1 MLSCNGDDDVLSWY
15 SWVTNGSFCLV
26 SITIRIQG
34 RAICH
39 PLYTSYAH
47 LDATII
53 SRINLNLNK
62 NYIFFFSLQHLLF
75 LGMKAIVSNSTYSEV
90 YGQPLPRCMN
100 ANYFIVRLDLC
111 VQYCGVVTMCINLW
125 WWGAPLSAFGA
136 YRSCTVGIW
145 AYHGVVWYPPRLQGA
160 QCAPSIAHHMPG
172 RQAQCNPDVTGLIH
186 LFSPSSSLPS
196 SFLLNMMDAMMLL
209 GALTSPAVSEG
220 GSDNWHH
227 PPNSDVSGPPSH
239 PILQGSLFLC
249 YFIYCSCKLSQTVK

>member
-1 MLSCNGDDDVLSWY
+1 M
-15 SWVTNGSFCLV
+15 
-26 SITIRIQG
+26 
-34 RAICH
+34 
-39 PLYTSYAH
+39 
-47 LDATII
+47 
-53 SRINLNLNK
+53 
-62 NYIFFFSLQHLLF
+62 
-75 LGMKAIVSNSTYSEV
+75 
-90 YGQPLPRCMN
+90 
-100 ANYFIVRLDLC
+100 
-111 VQYCGVVTMCINLW
+111 
-125 WWGAPLSAFGA
+125 SAFGA